1 MQRSNNLRAASTMP
15 VLRQALLLAM
25 LALLGACSS
34 VIKPGTTAPAAQAA
48 TTAKPQPAKPVPD
61 KLDAD
66 GRFNAALDLM
76 KQQQIPEAEK
86 AFGDLARDFPQYSG
100 PLTNLGIL
108 YARANQPQQ
117 AIGAFSRAVV
127 VNPQNAVAYNWLGVL
142 YRQSGNY
149 LRAEQAYKQA
159 LDIDANDAEAH
170 LNLGILYDSYLK
182 RPADALA
189 QYKEYQRLDGMKDLR
204 VSAWVAEL
212 EKSQA
217 ATTTPA
223 AAAKTPA
230 AAAPAI
236 PVKPTTSKKQP

>member
-1 MQRSNNLRAASTMP
+1 MPRSNNLCSMP
-15 VLRQALLLAM
+15 ALRLILLLGS
-25 LALLGACSS
+25 LGLFSACSS
-34 VIKPGTTAPAAQAA
+34 IIKPGSSGPAAQPAA
-48 TTAKPQPAKPVPD
+48 AVKPQPAKPAPD

-66 GRFNAALDLM
+66 GRFNTALDLM

-149 LRAEQAYKQA
+149 PRAEQAYKQA
-159 LDIDANDAEAH
+159 LAIDANDAEVH

-189 QYKEYQRLDGMKDLR
+189 QYRDYQRLDGMKDLR
-204 VSAWVAEL
+204 VSAWIAEL

-217 ATTTPA
+217 AAMPA
-223 AAAKTPA
+223 AATKAPA
-230 AAAPAI
+230 AAAPA
-236 PVKPTTSKKQP
+236 PVKPTTPKKQP